1 MQWTLYCLVHNIEKP
16 LLGSESNLNLTPTL
30 SCSGRCTAWF
40 TTSRNWRIMDTAD
53 RKAAATMTLPDAG
66 ENHEHDVFGS
76 AYAIT

>member
-1 MQWTLYCLVHNIEKP
+1 MQRALYCLVHNIEK
-16 LLGSESNLNLTPTL
+16 LGHH
-30 SCSGRCTAWF
+30 
-40 TTSRNWRIMDTAD
+40 DTAD